1 MSDMTPYTSGWKAL
15 KKSELIGL
23 ADKLGIPADTASLKK
38 PEIIGSIQRF
48 LDENEG
54 TLSEIPKF
62 KALYP
67 RRVSS
72 NRRGS
77 LIPNQTEE
85 SSETPDPP
93 APVAPASRR
102 GAGKF
107 PPRASSSTESA
118 EGSKAVAHA
127 LSTPSR
133 IPLPPSPIKL
143 IQDFSAKVRP
153 EIDAVVANAAR
164 AKDQLGIETS
174 RILAK
179 TKMFLSD
186 SANLTSI
193 TVLWELFF
201 LVMAFTPV
209 EYTPFQLPPSIS
221 KVPYTVNVPHPPMTL
236 IYWETLFILLA
247 KWSLPTL
254 IIPQA
259 TGKLVAFSDR
269 RDIDPL
275 TSSIARLVCVLSLPW
290 VVAEELLSLN
300 TRILAASTALAFAV
314 AEALNDRKDRAEIA
328 SSLVKHG

>member
-77 LIPNQTEE
+77 LLPNQTEE

-102 GAGKF
+102 GAGRF

-164 AKDQLGIETS
+164 AKDQLGVETN

-221 KVPYTVNVPHPPMTL
+221 
-236 IYWETLFILLA
+236 